1 MPREL
6 KDVEVQYISLVNKG
20 ANKQKLMLYK
30 SDDYQP
36 EEEKVVVAEP
46 VQKSNATLLEKVMSA
61 VKGVLIKEDDK
72 PSFRV
77 TMERQK
83 AWNSLWDSYNVMRDV
98 MYDILWW
105 TNSETPKADIEK
117 ELDEFKKY
125 ILETLGTVGIEKSAE
140 LVKADK
146 EKSIKV
152 QKTESPVNAKLLKE
166 FEQGISKL
174 NNVFSEIKSGDVI
187 KEEDEMKAEDI
198 QKAMEQVLAPLT
210 EGIESLKSDL
220 GKVSE
225 KVGVLEKGTE
235 DAVQKAEDA
244 TKTAGEVTGQVEKT
258 AEEVIKSAL
267 GPIAETLSGISE
279 TVKSVSERVEKLE
292 SVRKSSSVSGDEP
305 AGGKEVKKTAGVF
318 DSAFGFSGK

>member
-30 SDDYQP
+30 SADYQP
-36 EEEKVVVAEP
+36 EDAKVEEP

-77 TMERQK
+77 SMERQK
-83 AWNSLWDSYNVMRDV
+83 AWDSLWDSYNVMRDV

-105 TNSETPKADIEK
+105 SNSDTPKADIEK

-140 LVKADK
+140 LAKADK
-146 EKSIKV
+146 EKAIKV

-166 FEQGISKL
+166 LEQGISKL

-198 QKAMEQVLAPLT
+198 QKAMEQVLAPFAQS
-210 EGIESLKSDL
+210 IESLKSDVS
-220 GKVSE
+220 KVSE
-225 KVGVLEKGTE
+225 KVGALEKGTE

-244 TKTAGEVTGQVEKT
+244 TKTAGEVTDKVEKT
-258 AEEVIKSAL
+258 AEEIIKSAL
-267 GPIAETLSGISE
+267 EPISTTLGEISE
-279 TVKSVSERVEKLE
+279 AVKGVSGRVEKLE

-305 AGGKEVKKTAGVF
+305 AGGKEVTKSAGVF
-318 DSAFGFSGK
+318 DNAFGFRGK